1 MIKNGTLKPP
11 TSRILSDGDGTESVI
26 EFSYDG

>member
-11 TSRILSDGDGTESVI
+11 TSRILSAADGAESVI